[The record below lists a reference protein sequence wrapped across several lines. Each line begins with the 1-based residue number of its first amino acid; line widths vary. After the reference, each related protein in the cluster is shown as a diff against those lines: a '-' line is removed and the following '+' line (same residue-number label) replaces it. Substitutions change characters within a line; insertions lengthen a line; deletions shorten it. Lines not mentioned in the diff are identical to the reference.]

1 MCPSIAPLGDI
12 GIGHNGFLPSPV
24 IAVGPDVFLD
34 DKSVSHREDLLVA
47 LRPQPKCSSRAVSS
61 DHPGERYPKEH
72 ESITPSVKP
81 CSFVKEGKI

>member
-1 MCPSIAPLGDI
+1 MCPSIVLLGDI
-12 GIGHNGFLPSPV
+12 GTGHDGFLPSPV

-34 DKSVSHREDLLVA
+34 DKSVSHQGDLLIE
-47 LRPQPKCSSRAVSS
+47 LRPQPKSSSRAIFS

-72 ESITPSVKP
+72 ESMTPSVKP